1 MHLNSKHCACWCWDR
16 ALCSRTMRTCC
27 VLNAD
32 GRVACAVNLAVSK
45 IAPALMAGNT
55 VVVKP
60 PTQGAAG
67 GAHMMQCFHK
77 AGLPKGVINFVTG
90 LRTRC
95 RVARLAE
102 PLVQHRSRGWSWL
115 HACH

>member
-1 MHLNSKHCACWCWDR
+1 MLPSPVHCWCCPICWHDTDHTH
-16 ALCSRTMRTCC
+16 AASSRDVYQARSDPAYSPCRG
-27 VLNAD
+27 V
-32 GRVACAVNLAVSK
+32 AVNLAVSK

-77 AGLPKGVINFVTG
+77 AGLPKGVVNFITG
-90 LRTRC
+90 L
-95 RVARLAE
+95 
-102 PLVQHRSRGWSWL
+102 
-115 HACH
+115 